1 MAPAARRSLSPAA
14 APRHSAA
21 AVPLLLA
28 ALLALAVLAQP
39 ADAHGYLAVPK
50 SRNKIAHERGE
61 YYVSA
66 VVVLEVRGKR
76 GSTKK
81 KE

>member
-1 MAPAARRSLSPAA
+1 MAPPARRSLSPAA

-21 AVPLLLA
+21 AAPLLLA
-28 ALLALAVLAQP
+28 ALLLALLAFLAQP

-61 YYVSA
+61 YYVS
-66 VVVLEVRGKR
+66 
-76 GSTKK
+76 
-81 KE
+81 